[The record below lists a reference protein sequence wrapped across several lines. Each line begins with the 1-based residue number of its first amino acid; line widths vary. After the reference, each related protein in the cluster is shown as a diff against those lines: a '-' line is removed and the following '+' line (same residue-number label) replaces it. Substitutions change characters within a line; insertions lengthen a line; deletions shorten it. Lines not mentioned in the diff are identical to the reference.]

1 MNAEENKFQIP
12 SRCLEDFF
20 VPWLCTLLFWHM
32 FNWVALALK
41 LVYKTKAVQQD
52 HSKRKKKGQKTDS
65 WSTLPSHALALGTWD
80 RCRSRGLLRQNS
92 NKSLCNKDTCTEEH
106 FRQRQMTETNNIK
119 TIALERRGRVIKE
132 SEKMV
137 AVEKH
142 DWREVERRNGR
153 HGKSVVEAWVVEMV
167 LVDVGAEER

>member
-1 MNAEENKFQIP
+1 MP
-12 SRCLEDFF
+12 SR
-20 VPWLCTLLFWHM
+20 
-32 FNWVALALK
+32 
-41 LVYKTKAVQQD
+41 
-52 HSKRKKKGQKTDS
+52 
-65 WSTLPSHALALGTWD
+65 ALALGIWD

-92 NKSLCNKDTCTEEH
+92 NKNLCNKDTHTEEH

-142 DWREVERRNGR
+142 D
-153 HGKSVVEAWVVEMV
+153 
-167 LVDVGAEER
+167 